1 MMDEDT
7 KAKSAD
13 DADALIDDETDAEK
27 SVPLE
32 AYEISFYGADYP
44 VDGIVKRLK
53 QKNIIIPRV
62 GEEFGNKNPG
72 FQRPFVWSTAQSD
85 KFIESLLM
93 GLPVPGIFL
102 SKTETNELL
111 VLDGQQRLLT
121 LKSFCDE
128 NRQLGRSVQEKYQKK
143 TYEDLTIMEK
153 RRLDDSIIHATII
166 RQESPR
172 GNDSVYYIFE
182 RLNSGGRQLT
192 PQQIRMALYHGAF
205 ANLLAKLNENDIWR
219 KLIRQNTTDLAFKGF
234 KDIEMILRFFALFYN
249 SDKYKNPMQG
259 FLNKFMEEH
268 RNIKVSEQ
276 KRFNR
281 LFCETVEYISQF
293 IGEDAFCGRGK
304 KPSAAI
310 VDSLMFGVAKGLK
323 SGIADLSTQEV
334 KRVVDAMLDNKEYQS
349 AIGERTS
356 LAKHVEQR
364 LNLSERAFCHR

>member
-1 MMDEDT
+1 MTDED
-7 KAKSAD
+7 AMMKSVGN
-13 DADALIDDETDAEK
+13 ADALIDDEADAEK
-27 SVPLE
+27 SIPFE
-32 AYEISFYGADYP
+32 AYEVSFYGADYP
-44 VDGIVKRLK
+44 VDGIVQRLK
-53 QKNIIIPRV
+53 KNDIVIPRV

-72 FQRPFVWSTAQSD
+72 FQRPFVWSNAQSD

-102 SKTETNELL
+102 TKTKDNEFL

-121 LKSFCDE
+121 LMNFCAE
-128 NRQLGRSVQEKYQKK
+128 NRKLGSSVQKKYQKK
-143 TYEDLTIMEK
+143 TYKDLTATER
-153 RRLDDSIIHATII
+153 RRLDNSIIHATII

-192 PQQIRMALYHGAF
+192 PQQIRMALYHGEF
-205 ANLLAKLNENDIWR
+205 ANLLTKLNQNNIWR

-249 SDKYKNPMQG
+249 SDEYKNPMQG

-276 KRFNR
+276 KQFER
-281 LFCETVEYISQF
+281 LFCKTVEFISQF
-293 IGEDAFCGRGK
+293 IGESAFCGRGK
-304 KPSAAI
+304 RPSAAI

-323 SGIADLSTQEV
+323 RGIPDLSPKEV
-334 KRVVDAMLDNKEYQS
+334 KSVVNAMLDNEEYQS
-349 AIGERTS
+349 AIGKRTS
-356 LAKHVEQR
+356 MAKHVEQR
-364 LNLSERAFCHR
+364 LNLSEQAFCPR